1 MTTACA
7 EETLIPE
14 EHVMATDS
22 SPAEVI
28 AEAYERDWDEALA
41 IAYQRDW
48 DAALAEER
56 NREWWEKNKA
66 WALKIHAAFEEYKVT
81 AAKLEADPHFQQITR
96 EWTEVRK
103 RLRLSKRKR
112 AS

>member
-7 EETLIPE
+7 EEVLIVE
-14 EHVMATDS
+14 EPAMATDS
-22 SPAEVI
+22 SAEVT

-41 IAYQRDW
+41 IAYRRDW
-48 DAALAEER
+48 DAALTEER
-56 NREWWEKNKA
+56 DRQWWKKEKA
-66 WALKIHAAFEEYKVT
+66 ILLKIHADFEEYRVT

-96 EWTEVRK
+96 ECAESMK